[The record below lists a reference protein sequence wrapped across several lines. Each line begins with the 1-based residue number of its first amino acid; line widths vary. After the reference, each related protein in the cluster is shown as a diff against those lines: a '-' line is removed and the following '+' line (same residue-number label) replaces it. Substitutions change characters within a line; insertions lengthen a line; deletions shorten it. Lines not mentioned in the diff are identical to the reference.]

1 LTRWTRSVILLT
13 TMGVNNITERLTHI
27 GFSGYEAKAYAA
39 LLSKNPITAYELAK
53 TAGIPT
59 SKIYEVLSRLSQKR
73 VVSTLGE
80 DGARKY
86 VPLDPDEFIAE
97 FRSGMEANLKALG
110 EDLHQLTHETAVS
123 YIWNILDHG
132 YLMEKAHRTILDAK
146 KDLLVSIWK
155 EELAL
160 LDAFFEAA
168 EGKGVRIAMVH
179 FGVPS
184 VRIGQVYPHPIEETL
199 YKEKGGRG
207 LVIVA
212 DSEIALMADLHEGD
226 KVEGAWS
233 TNKGFVTLA
242 EDYIKHDIY
251 IMKVVR
257 RFNRE
262 LIDKFGARY
271 EHMRDVFEDKERT

>member
-1 LTRWTRSVILLT
+1 L
-13 TMGVNNITERLTHI
+13 
-27 GFSGYEAKAYAA
+27 
-39 LLSKNPITAYELAK
+39 
-53 TAGIPT
+53 
-59 SKIYEVLSRLSQKR
+59 
-73 VVSTLGE
+73 
-80 DGARKY
+80 
-86 VPLDPDEFIAE
+86 
-97 FRSGMEANLKALG
+97 
-110 EDLHQLTHETAVS
+110 
-123 YIWNILDHG
+123 
-132 YLMEKAHRTILDAK
+132 EKAHRTILDAK

-160 LDAFFEAA
+160 LEAFFKTARE
-168 EGKGVRIAMVH
+168 KGVRIAMVH

-212 DSEIALMADLHEGD
+212 DSEIALMADVHADD

-233 TNKGFVTLA
+233 TNKGFVVLA

-251 IMKVVR
+251 IMKVVK

-262 LIDKFGARY
+262 LVEKFGARY